1 MPPPQNTLVGRDK
14 YTITSLYKY
23 VQGPIGEKTKISS
36 EGARKGGPKKVT
48 LELDLEESVR

>member
-14 YTITSLYKY
+14 YTITSLYKH
-23 VQGPIGEKTKISS
+23 VQGSIGEKTKISS
-36 EGARKGGPKKVT
+36 EGARKGGRKKVT